1 MCIQEWVD
9 FLTLSTSRTFPV
21 RPNVLSI
28 LRTANLGSTVA
39 PAVEVSAVFLITT
52 VVPFLTFS
60 MVNFARSS
68 LMFSM
73 VGRWRSLGIPPFSSY
88 KNSTV
93 CLAISVMPTKQHLK
107 LQTTFNVHIV
117 TTRFHR
123 YKIFITVTD
132 TRICIHKISKAY
144 ATQMKKCQLY
154 MWFYDSSIQYI
165 KTLEWALILWF
176 LWIIMFPLYEI
187 IKKTDPLN
195 KLYQP
200 SCKAPLIC
208 SSPSFLCASFL
219 NLLLM
224 TGNTFCSQAFTRRA

>member
-144 ATQMKKCQLY
+144 ATQMKKCQLN

-165 KTLEWALILWF
+165 KTSKQALCVF
-176 LWIIMFPLYEI
+176 SRSQSSHFMSIIMI
-187 IKKTDPLN
+187 TDP
-195 KLYQP
+195 
-200 SCKAPLIC
+200 
-208 SSPSFLCASFL
+208 
-219 NLLLM
+219 
-224 TGNTFCSQAFTRRA
+224 

>member
-73 VGRWRSLGIPPFSSY
+73 VGRWRSLGMPPFSSY

-107 LQTTFNVHIV
+107 LQTTFNVQ
-117 TTRFHR
+117 TRFHR
-123 YKIFITVTD
+123 FKIFITVKV
-132 TRICIHKISKAY
+132 TRICIHKAY
-144 ATQMKKCQLY
+144 ATQMKKCQLN

-187 IKKTDPLN
+187 IKKTDP
-195 KLYQP
+195 
-200 SCKAPLIC
+200 
-208 SSPSFLCASFL
+208 
-219 NLLLM
+219 
-224 TGNTFCSQAFTRRA
+224 